1 MSGYALTPTA
11 QRDLVRIRDY
21 YLAEAGHRVARMM
34 LVEFVEAF
42 RLLAKNPGAGHTR
55 KDLAEDRPILSGQ

>member
-1 MSGYALTPTA
+1 
-11 QRDLVRIRDY
+11 
-21 YLAEAGHRVARMM
+21 MM